1 MTTTTTTI
9 INTRKFFFK
18 FIHTDSGSESIP
30 RCGKMVN
37 TNPGLNVYV
46 LLESVF
52 PTMVHVG
59 FNYRFIYRLLYA
71 YRNNYRG
78 FFNSCIQ
85 VLVL

>member
-1 MTTTTTTI
+1 
-9 INTRKFFFK
+9 
-18 FIHTDSGSESIP
+18 
-30 RCGKMVN
+30 MVN

-78 FFNSCIQ
+78 FFN
-85 VLVL
+85 